1 MILAGR
7 DYNCPAQHSPIVDRQ
22 REIRRGEHGES
33 DAGRIVGEG
42 ELERAASGLHRPGQS
57 RRIATEDLR
66 LECADIAAVAARLVG
81 NVGEVHRP
89 REAALVG
96 IANQVRDGVGL
107 TTGPFPSKIT
117 AFKHR
122 MVPRHAIKKFTAE
135 VGQRFKP
142 ARIILFG
149 SYAYGK
155 PTPDSDVDLLV
166 VMPCKGR
173 SLDAA
178 LKVRLAVDAGFPLDL
193 IVRTPREL
201 RRRLALGDFFL
212 REIVN
217 KGEVLYEGAHP

>member
-1 MILAGR
+1 
-7 DYNCPAQHSPIVDRQ
+7 
-22 REIRRGEHGES
+22 
-33 DAGRIVGEG
+33 
-42 ELERAASGLHRPGQS
+42 
-57 RRIATEDLR
+57 
-66 LECADIAAVAARLVG
+66 
-81 NVGEVHRP
+81 
-89 REAALVG
+89 
-96 IANQVRDGVGL
+96 
-107 TTGPFPSKIT
+107 
-117 AFKHR
+117 

-135 VGQRFKP
+135 VGRRFKP

-201 RRRLALGDFFL
+201 RRRLAMGDFFL
-212 REIVN
+212 REIVDR
-217 KGEVLYEGAHP
+217 GEVLYEGAHA